1 MKKTLFA
8 LPAFAVLFLSSC
20 SSTDTNKEGSADNTT
35 VQNDTSQKKPAP
47 NPYANATIEV
57 RTYNNDLSAPK
68 EGEPKFSG
76 WGYDIYINGARTIV
90 QPNAPALPGN
100 AGFKTEADAKKVGEL
115 MAYKI
120 KNNIM
125 PPMVTVEELDSLGV
139 FNK

>member
-1 MKKTLFA
+1 MKKIIFCLSS
-8 LPAFAVLFLSSC
+8 VLFLFAC
-20 SSTDTNKEGSADNTT
+20 SSDSGQKTDEQIT
-35 VQNDTSQKKPAP
+35 VTQENDTAKKKPAP
-47 NPYANATIEV
+47 NPYENATVEV
-57 RTYNNDLSAPK
+57 RAYNNDLVTPK
-68 EGEPKFSG
+68 EGEPKYSG

-139 FNK
+139 MNK